1 MSDVSYKIIRI
12 ATGET
17 LIAGL
22 NKDKTA
28 FILHRPMTVVSENI
42 YDKKTM
48 KFIKTKVML
57 STWVEYSSDEVF
69 FLPKNMVVTFADPD
83 IDILEMYDQAKTKED
98 IFKEKMK
105 IAEEKAKKV
114 IRKIDPDE
122 EYDQLTGITGNSTEW
137 THRPRFNLDD
147 FD

>member
-48 KFIKTKVML
+48 KFIKTKVIL
-57 STWVEYSSDEVF
+57 TTWVEYSSDEVF

-83 IDILEMYDQAKTKED
+83 ADILEMYVQAKTKED
-98 IFKEKMK
+98 VFKEKMK

-122 EYDQLTGITGNSTEW
+122 EYDQLTGITGNNTEW
-137 THRPRFNLDD
+137 SHKPRFNLDD
-147 FD
+147 FG